1 MSVANSQPLNPSLD
15 RKEKKGKI
23 GRRYRVAIALLSPLP
38 LSVGMKLRKW
48 FYPGIFA
55 RMGDNVQIEPNVEFN
70 QTYWIEI
77 GEGTYIRSIAS
88 IAADGKNSWIK
99 IGDRVSLERGVDIR
113 AHDDGYIEIGD
124 RTRIGP
130 YTCLSGRHIKIGQ
143 DCLIASH
150 SGIYANNHIFTDPD
164 RKINQQERSYKGI
177 TIEDDCWLGSGV
189 RITDGVTIGRG
200 SVIGAGAVVTKD
212 IPPYSVAVGVP
223 AKVVSLRKKT
233 PENSPETP

>member
-1 MSVANSQPLNPSLD
+1 MNSINNFSLNQGLNQQ
-15 RKEKKGKI
+15 KNQGKM
-23 GRRYRVAIALLSPLP
+23 GRSYRVAIALLAPIP
-38 LSVGMKLRKW
+38 LSVGMKLRNW
-48 FYPGIFA
+48 LYPGIFA
-55 RMGDNVQIEPNVEFN
+55 RMGSNVQIEPNVEFN

-77 GEGTYIRSIAS
+77 GGGTYIRAIAS
-88 IAADGKNSWIK
+88 IAADGKNSWIQ

-113 AHDDGYIEIGD
+113 AHDDGYVEIGD

-150 SGIYANNHIFTDPD
+150 IGIYANNHIFSDPD
-164 RKINQQERSYKGI
+164 RKINQQGRSYQGI

-189 RITDGVTIGRG
+189 RVTDGVTIGCG

-223 AKVVSLRKKT
+223 AKVVSVRKQI
-233 PENSPETP
+233 PENSPDPQ